1 MTKILVVDDDLVV
14 LATINLGLRRA
25 GYEVFQV
32 DGGEPA
38 LGIARRERPDL
49 ALLDISMPGLN
60 GIEVARVLKRE
71 IKVPFIFLTALS
83 DKDIVAEAA
92 QTGALGYLVKP
103 LEISR
108 IVPAI
113 ELALMRADEFSK
125 LTQEN
130 FDLNE
135 ALNRNRE
142 IDVAIGIVMERH
154 HLSRADAF
162 EAMRRYARS
171 HRCKI
176 IELGDR
182 LINGER
188 INLALKN

>member
-1 MTKILVVDDDLVV
+1 
-14 LATINLGLRRA
+14 
-25 GYEVFQV
+25 
-32 DGGEPA
+32 
-38 LGIARRERPDL
+38 
-49 ALLDISMPGLN
+49 
-60 GIEVARVLKRE
+60 
-71 IKVPFIFLTALS
+71 
-83 DKDIVAEAA
+83 
-92 QTGALGYLVKP
+92 
-103 LEISR
+103 
-108 IVPAI
+108 
-113 ELALMRADEFSK
+113 MRADEFSK